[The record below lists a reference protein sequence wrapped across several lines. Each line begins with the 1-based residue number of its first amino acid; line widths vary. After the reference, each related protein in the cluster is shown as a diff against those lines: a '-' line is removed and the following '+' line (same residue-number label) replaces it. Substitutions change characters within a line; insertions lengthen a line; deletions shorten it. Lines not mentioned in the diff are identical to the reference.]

1 MLLQKHS
8 EVDFV
13 RCTFAWSWVRILLWE
28 KSRNKG
34 KVRVKDERQ
43 REVEV
48 RFELFRNSLTSEK

>member
-34 KVRVKDERQ
+34 KVREKDERQ

-48 RFELFRNSLTSEK
+48 RFRNSLTSEK